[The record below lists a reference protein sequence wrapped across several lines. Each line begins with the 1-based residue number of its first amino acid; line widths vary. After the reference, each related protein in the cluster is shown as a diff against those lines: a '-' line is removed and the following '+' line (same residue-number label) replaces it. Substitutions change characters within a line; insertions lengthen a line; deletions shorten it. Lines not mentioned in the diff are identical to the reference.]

1 MAIINHY
8 VEVEEITS
16 YPFFLA
22 ADVDEDETINMA
34 DATKLLNFYT
44 ENIDTLND

>member
-8 VEVEEITS
+8 VESAEITE

-22 ADVDEDETINMA
+22 ADVDEDEILNMA
-34 DATKLLNFYT
+34 DALKIMNYYA
-44 ENIDTLND
+44 EIIDTLND